1 MIQKSHFVLPAKH
14 LMKIYC
20 IFLAVFTLQLSAA
33 AQDYYF
39 PSKTGNQWDTIS
51 PARLGWCPSRIDSLY
66 DYLQKTNTKAFIV
79 LHRGKIVLEKYFD
92 SQTVDAQWHWAS
104 AGKTITAFLAGMA
117 QQQGQI
123 QLNQTVSHYL
133 GNGWTVAP
141 QAKES
146 LITIK
151 QLLNMTSGLNDE
163 PPAPCNS
170 LSTPNA
176 CLQYLADAGTR
187 WGYHT
192 GAYLKLHNI
201 FETVSGQNISL
212 YTKNTLGDR
221 IGMGGFWLNG
231 VYFSNARSMARFGLL
246 TLARG
251 RWGSD
256 SLLTETSY
264 YRQMITATQPF
275 NLSYGYLWW
284 LNGQPS
290 FMVPGVQ
297 AVFNFP
303 FIRSAPADMF
313 AALGLNDQKIYVIP
327 SRDMVVI
334 RMGNS
339 AYDQSAAL
347 SKYDDTL
354 WQKINQLP
362 LRPCTYTFSGSGMF
376 SNAIQWKHTVPP
388 ANPLPAGNTI
398 WINGECTLDK
408 PFTLH
413 YGARLDVRN
422 GAMLWVNEMIV
433 Q

>member
-1 MIQKSHFVLPAKH
+1 
-14 LMKIYC
+14 MKTKAAYSATFIRKILN
-20 IFLAVFTLQLSAA
+20 IFLFIFFINQNIS

-39 PSKTGNQWDTIS
+39 PSNNGSQWDTVS
-51 PARLGWCPSRIDSLY
+51 PARLGWCPSRIDSMY
-66 DYLQKTNTKAFIV
+66 NYLQQTNTKAFIV
-79 LHRGKIVLEKYFD
+79 LHRGKIVLEKYFGNHNAD
-92 SQTVDAQWHWAS
+92 SLWYWAS

-141 QAKES
+141 QNKES
-146 LITIK
+146 LITVK

-170 LSTPNA
+170 LSTPKA

-192 GAYLKLHNI
+192 GAYLQMHHV
-201 FETVSGQNISL
+201 FETVSNQGISL

-221 IGMGGFWLNG
+221 IGMGGFWING
-231 VYFSNARSMARFGLL
+231 VYISNARSMARFGLL
-246 TLARG
+246 NLARG
-251 RWGSD
+251 SWGAD
-256 SLLTETSY
+256 TLMTDTAY
-264 YRQMITATQPF
+264 YRQMITATQPY

-284 LNGQPS
+284 LNGKPS
-290 FMVPGVQ
+290 YMVPGVQ
-297 AVFNFP
+297 FVFNAP
-303 FIRSAPADMF
+303 FITNAPPDMF
-313 AALGLNDQKIYVIP
+313 AALGLNDQKIYVVP

-339 AYDQSAAL
+339 AYNQSAAL

-362 LRPCTYTFSGSGMF
+362 SLPCTYTFSGNGLF
-376 SNAIQWKHTVPP
+376 SNAMLWKHNLPP
-388 ANPLPAGNTI
+388 TSPLSANNTI
-398 WINGECTLDK
+398 LINGECTLDK
-408 PFTLH
+408 PFNLNNGGRLEVSA
-413 YGARLDVRN
+413 GAKFWVGDL
-422 GAMLWVNEMIV
+422 MLE
-433 Q
+433 